1 MTDYLERTTLLIGE
15 AAQEKLASSFV
26 AVVGLGG
33 VGGHCADALAR
44 AGVGRLHIVDAD
56 IVQKS
61 NLNRQLIATKSTV
74 GHKKTDAMEARIRE
88 VSDCAVTKS
97 DLFVTPE
104 NVGEALPDGLDFI
117 VDAIDS
123 MTGKLALIG
132 FAAACGV
139 PIVSCM
145 GAGNRLDPTCFSV
158 KDVFSTSGDP
168 LAKKLRQNL
177 RKMEISSLP
186 VVCSE
191 EAPYAAPGQRVIGS
205 LAPVTGTAGLV
216 AAGYVLRYL
225 TMGYLKQW

>member
-1 MTDYLERTTLLIGE
+1 MTDYLERTTLLIGD
-15 AAQEKLASSFV
+15 AAQNKLASSFV

-56 IVQKS
+56 IVQQS

-74 GHKKTDAMEARIRE
+74 GHKKTDAMEARIHE

-104 NVGEALPDGLDFI
+104 NVDKALVDGLDFI

-123 MTGKLALIG
+123 MAGKLALIG
-132 FAAACGV
+132 YAAGHGI

-145 GAGNRLDPTCFSV
+145 GAGNRLDPARFSV
-158 KDVFSTSGDP
+158 KDVYSTSGDP
-168 LAKKLRQNL
+168 LARKLRQNL
-177 RKMEISSLP
+177 RKMEIASLP
-186 VVCSE
+186 VVCSD
-191 EAPYAAPGQRVIGS
+191 EAPHVAPSQRVIGS
-205 LAPVTGTAGLV
+205 IAPVTGTAGMT
-216 AAGYVLRYL
+216 AAGYVLRCL
-225 TMGYLKQW
+225 IAGYLE

>member
-1 MTDYLERTTLLIGE
+1 MTDYLERTTLLIGD
-15 AAQEKLASSFV
+15 AAQKKLTASFV

-56 IVQKS
+56 IVQQS

-88 VSDCAVTKS
+88 VSDGAVTKS

-104 NVGEALPDGLDFI
+104 NVDKALPVGLDFI

-123 MTGKLALIG
+123 MAGKLALIG
-132 FAAACGV
+132 YAAAHGI
-139 PIVSCM
+139 PIISCM
-145 GAGNRLDPTCFSV
+145 GAGNRLDPTRFSV

-168 LAKKLRQNL
+168 LARKLRQNL
-177 RKMEISSLP
+177 RKMEIASLP
-186 VVCSE
+186 VVCSD
-191 EAPYAAPGQRVIGS
+191 EAPHVAPGQRVIGS
-205 LAPVTGTAGLV
+205 IAPVTGTAGMT
-216 AAGYVLRYL
+216 AAGYVLRCL
-225 TMGYLKQW
+225 TAGYLEQ